1 MSQTLRARLGRKA
14 AGHEEESYWPGYVDA
29 LVNVVLNLLFLL
41 AILTMAA
48 FVLGHQ
54 AGRGDPEP
62 TPPAPAQPAEPVAR
76 PPNDRVQGEGRLGGV
91 RQGIPQRV
99 LGPRGSNDVVLDQPQ
114 QAPPA
119 LWQAPVELAVQAS
132 PGDPAITEGQ
142 RRLLQVR
149 EVRPLDNGRLVVVS
163 TPSNAWFMSQ
173 ANNDVFRD
181 GLRQALNNPQGEV
194 VVWTNTDNDPQRRR
208 QDYMRTIQ
216 MREWLLQLGLR
227 PEQVITRL
235 AGGGSIQN
243 EVAPLFIWAKQE

>member
-1 MSQTLRARLGRKA
+1 MSQTLRARLGRKGP
-14 AGHEEESYWPGYVDA
+14 GHEEESYWPGYVDA

-54 AGRGDPEP
+54 AGKGDPEP
-62 TPPAPAQPAEPVAR
+62 TPAPTAPAQPAPI
-76 PPNDRVQGEGRLGGV
+76 DRATGEGRPGGV
-91 RQGIPQRV
+91 RHGMPQRV
-99 LGPRGSNDVVLDQPQ
+99 LGPKGSNDVVLDQPQ
-114 QAPPA
+114 QAPPE
-119 LWQAPVELAVQAS
+119 LWQAPLQLAVQAS
-132 PGDPAITEGQ
+132 PGEPAISEGQ

-163 TPSNAWFMSQ
+163 TPANAWFMSQ
-173 ANNDVFRD
+173 ASHEAFRVS
-181 GLRQALNNPQGEV
+181 LRQALNNPQGEV